1 MNAMTKPA
9 LFQDIHVIDADTHI
23 TEVHDLWTSRAPASF
38 KDRVPQVKNVNGEMA
53 WYIDGDQRMGP
64 AMTACCIRKDG
75 SKSFGYELT
84 TMTIQDVYEG
94 SFDINARVA
103 FMDEAGI
110 SAQIAYPNL
119 LGFGNQKSM
128 KVDPELRLVT
138 TQIFNDA
145 SAELQAASGN
155 RVFPMIL
162 LPWWDI
168 PASLKEA
175 ERCRAMG
182 LRGIN
187 LNSDPQNQGYPVLG
201 DPHWYPLWEYCSHH
215 GLPINFHIGGGAE
228 STDWY
233 GQGGWPTDDLNLK
246 MAFGSSQMPLTNYR
260 VLSNILLSRFL
271 EKFPKLKIV
280 SVESGVTWIPFMLES
295 LEYQMRDQ
303 GIKYEVPL
311 FELFQRQMYACTW
324 FDRRMLP
331 EATRYLGVDNI
342 LYETDFPHPTC
353 VYPDPLDFI
362 AETAAGFTP
371 EERRKVFG
379 DNAIKLYNLPTE
391 GFGDLVK
398 PSGGG

>member
-1 MNAMTKPA
+1 MNVMTKPA
-9 LFQDIHVIDADTHI
+9 ILEGVHVVDADTHV
-23 TEVHDLWTSRAPASF
+23 TEVHDLWTSRATASYR
-38 KDRVPQVKNVNGEMA
+38 DRVPQVKQVNGELA
-53 WYIDGDQRMGP
+53 WFIDGDKRMGP

-75 SKSFGYELT
+75 SKSFGFELVK
-84 TMTIQDVYEG
+84 MKIADVFEG
-94 SFDINARVA
+94 AFDIAARLE
-103 FMDEAGI
+103 FMNSAGI

-128 KVDPELRLVT
+128 GVDPDLRLVT
-138 TQIFNDA
+138 TQIFNDS

-168 PASLKEA
+168 EASIREA
-175 ERCRAMG
+175 ERCHKMG
-182 LRGIN
+182 LRGVN
-187 LNSDPQNQGYPVLG
+187 LNSEPHNQGYPVLG
-201 DPHWYPLWEYCSHH
+201 DAHWTPLWEVCSDLN
-215 GLPINFHIGGGAE
+215 LPINFHIGGGAE

-233 GQGGWPTDDLNLK
+233 GSGGWPTEDLRLK
-246 MAFGSSQMPLTNYR
+246 MAFGSSQMPLANYR

-303 GIKYEVPL
+303 GIKCDIPL
-311 FELFQRQMYACTW
+311 FELFQRQIYACTW
-324 FDRRMLP
+324 FDKRLLP
-331 EATRYLGVDNI
+331 ESARYLGIDNI

-353 VYPDPLDFI
+353 VYPDPLEYI

-371 EERRKVFG
+371 AERRKVFG
-379 DNAIKLYNLPTE
+379 DNAIKLYNLPTD
-391 GFGDLVK
+391 GF
-398 PSGGG
+398 